1 MYKYFTLSQDNYIA
15 NLCKVF
21 HIHKYVKV
29 HTPVEQ
35 NFKSILIEDAF
46 MQVFGFLT
54 EWFLRINLK
63 EHVQIFNN
71 S

>member
-1 MYKYFTLSQDNYIA
+1 MYNYFTLSQDIYIA

-29 HTPVEQ
+29 YTPGEQ

-46 MQVFGFLT
+46 MQAFGFLT
-54 EWFLRINLK
+54 ECF
-63 EHVQIFNN
+63 
-71 S
+71 